1 MKSLVHIALCVGL
14 AAAGLAGCASAP
26 KGLTERIFWMETR
39 AAQGS
44 ALCRRR
50 LKKALKAYEALKAMT
65 DLEVDLEE

>member
-1 MKSLVHIALCVGL
+1 MDEHGGL
-14 AAAGLAGCASAP
+14 DAETKLGDVKFLNR
-26 KGLTERIFWMETR
+26 LTERIFWMETR

-44 ALCRRR
+44 ALCKRR